1 MTTRNFIWFWL
12 AVNMVLM
19 IYTIVKT
26 RRLNVHKDS
35 KILIYVLAIL
45 APVMGFILFLI
56 RSRQLTKASIN

>member
-12 AVNMVLM
+12 VVNMVLM

-35 KILIYVLAIL
+35 KILIYVLAVL
-45 APVMGFILFLI
+45 APVFGFILFLI
-56 RSRQLTKASIN
+56 RSRQHVKASIN

>member
-12 AVNMVLM
+12 VINMVLM

-35 KILIYVLAIL
+35 KILIYVLAVL
-45 APVMGFILFLI
+45 APVFGFILFLI
-56 RSRQLTKASIN
+56 RSRQHVKASIN